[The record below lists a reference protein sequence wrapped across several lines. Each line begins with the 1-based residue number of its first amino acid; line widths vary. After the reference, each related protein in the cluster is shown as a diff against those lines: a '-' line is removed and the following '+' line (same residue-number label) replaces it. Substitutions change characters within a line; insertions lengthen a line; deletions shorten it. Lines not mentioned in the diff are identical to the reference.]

1 MSESESDA
9 SVPRRPVLL
18 LVDVIND
25 LEFPGGEDLL
35 AHALPAAERLG
46 RLAERCREAGLP
58 VVYANDNFGHW
69 RDDFRELL
77 RHCLEDGVRGEPLA
91 RRLRPGEE
99 DYFILKPRH
108 SAFFGTPLEHLL
120 AHLEADA
127 LIVAGFASDQCV
139 LLTAADAH
147 MRGYPLLVPAD
158 CSAAEGEDLHRRA
171 LEWMER
177 VTRADTRPGEEIELA
192 PEGGTSG

>member
-1 MSESESDA
+1 MSESEA
-9 SVPRRPVLL
+9 SAPRRPVLL

-35 AHALPAAERLG
+35 EHALPAAERLG
-46 RLAERCREAGLP
+46 RLADRCREAGVP
-58 VVYANDNFGHW
+58 VVYANDNFGQW
-69 RDDFRELL
+69 KDDFRELL

-108 SAFFGTPLEHLL
+108 SAFFETPLEHLL
-120 AHLEADA
+120 THLEADA

-147 MRGYPLLVPAD
+147 MRGYPLHVPAD

-171 LEWMER
+171 LDWMER

-192 PEGGTSG
+192 RDG

>member
-1 MSESESDA
+1 MSESEESA
-9 SVPRRPVLL
+9 PRRPVLL

-25 LEFPGGEDLL
+25 LEFPGGDDLL
-35 AHALPAAERLG
+35 EHALPAAERLA
-46 RLAERCREAGLP
+46 RLAGRCREAGVP

-69 RDDFRELL
+69 KEDFRELL

-91 RRLRPGEE
+91 RRLRPGED

-108 SAFFGTPLEHLL
+108 SAFFETSLEHLL
-120 AHLEADA
+120 DHLKADA

-147 MRGYPLLVPAD
+147 MRGFPLQVPAD
-158 CSAAEGEDLHRRA
+158 CSAAEGEELHRHA

-192 PEGGTSG
+192 LE